1 MQHFHRFIDEL
12 TERGVDMS
20 KVKISKAEAA
30 LWGIEHIGKWKKKQS
45 HLKEAGKERIA
56 KAGHAIVDTLKMSDP
71 SWKREIVEGK
81 KRQEDQAPAIPDLP
95 EKGPSQ
101 SPGQESISSDRVG
114 DAEQE
119 AEYISASNPA
129 PHTEHESPGKVLLEE
144 A

>member
-1 MQHFHRFIDEL
+1 M
-12 TERGVDMS
+12 
-20 KVKISKAEAA
+20 
-30 LWGIEHIGKWKKKQS
+30 EHIGKWKKKQS
-45 HLKEAGKERIA
+45 HLKEAGKDHIA
-56 KAGHAIVDTLKMSDP
+56 KASHAIVDTLKMSDP

-81 KRQEDQAPAIPDLP
+81 KRQEDPPAIPDLL

-101 SPGQESISSDRVG
+101 SPGQESIPSDRVG

-129 PHTEHESPGKVLLEE
+129 SHRHESTGKVHSEE